1 LYNNLLQT
9 GSFQNDP
16 FFCYPHI
23 SAFGLIFAIII
34 LPEESLFVKLS
45 MYLNQQVFLKLTNPG
60 KLMNNL
66 FFLPGTVFTLGTNEL
81 IAVFAGALLTGFLL
95 KSFFDKVWP
104 RTKKDN
110 TDQMELELETLQSK
124 FSSEIIKKEEEAKSF
139 QDEMKQSEK
148 KNFDLQLQYAKALNH
163 IENMR
168 SGLQNDEWD
177 SENNSNVT
185 ANQVLL
191 NLHNKISQQEENL
204 LHLEQRLA
212 QTEQQRLD
220 TDVLYQQELT
230 AFSDYKKLIEEQ
242 QKEEELIVAKLQ
254 KQLREKEVRGI
265 RSEDKIKPFDENT
278 TEEYLKKEILQLQN
292 KLNSQSEE
300 YTAAATISQKEE
312 IAIIRT
318 KAEEVSASIEGFR
331 DHLTGIF
338 RDAYSYEQLLSSN
351 ERLNQTI
358 NQVQQEK
365 QMAEELLIAFQQ
377 QHQTVLTAE
386 AEQKEFIETLR
397 QQIAEKSNA
406 MGELQQ
412 IRDELQVSVNELTMK
427 LSEKERISREMI
439 HAMKDIE
446 HRFGGSHE
454 NYEDGAAVMENAD
467 MHYR

>member
-1 LYNNLLQT
+1 MSNL
-9 GSFQNDP
+9 F
-16 FFCYPHI
+16 
-23 SAFGLIFAIII
+23 I
-34 LPEESLFVKLS
+34 LPGSI
-45 MYLNQQVFLKLTNPG
+45 
-60 KLMNNL
+60 
-66 FFLPGTVFTLGTNEL
+66 FTFSTNEL
-81 IAVFAGALLTGFLL
+81 MVVFAGALLSGFLL

-104 RTKKDN
+104 RAKKGN
-110 TDQMELELETLQSK
+110 AEQMELELETLQSK
-124 FSSEIIKKEEEAKSF
+124 FSAEIIKKEEEAKSF
-139 QDEMKQSEK
+139 QEEMKQSEK

-163 IENMR
+163 IENMK
-168 SGLQNDEWD
+168 SGLQDDEWD
-177 SENNSNVT
+177 SENNINVT

-220 TDVLYQQELT
+220 TDLLYQQELV

-254 KQLREKEVRGI
+254 KQLREKEDQAKI
-265 RSEDKIKPFDENT
+265 YEDKIRAFDENK
-278 TEEYLKKEILQLQN
+278 TEEFLKQEILQLQN

-427 LSEKERISREMI
+427 LSEKHTKSSLCCYCHIYQKNRCNKSFLIIQLTTGQALELQFFYFVLFRLSPYLG
-439 HAMKDIE
+439 H
-446 HRFGGSHE
+446 
-454 NYEDGAAVMENAD
+454 
-467 MHYR
+467 

>member
-1 LYNNLLQT
+1 MSYL
-9 GSFQNDP
+9 F
-16 FFCYPHI
+16 
-23 SAFGLIFAIII
+23 I
-34 LPEESLFVKLS
+34 LPGSI
-45 MYLNQQVFLKLTNPG
+45 
-60 KLMNNL
+60 
-66 FFLPGTVFTLGTNEL
+66 FTLGTNEL
-81 IAVFAGALLTGFLL
+81 MIMFAGALLTGFLL

-110 TDQMELELETLQSK
+110 TEQLELDLETLQSK
-124 FSSEIIKKEEEAKSF
+124 FSAEIIKKEEEAKSF
-139 QDEMKQSEK
+139 QEEMKQSEK

-163 IENMR
+163 IENMK
-168 SGLQNDEWD
+168 SGLQDEEWNND
-177 SENNSNVT
+177 NNNNVT

-220 TDVLYQQELT
+220 TDLLYQQELT

-254 KQLREKEVRGI
+254 EQLKEKEDQQVI
-265 RSEDKIKPFDENT
+265 YEDKIRAFDENK
-278 TEEYLKKEILQLQN
+278 TEEFLKQEILQLQN
-292 KLNSQSEE
+292 KLNNQSEE
-300 YTAAATISQKEE
+300 FRAAATISQKEE
-312 IAIIRT
+312 ITIIRT

-351 ERLNQTI
+351 ERLNLTI
-358 NQVQQEK
+358 NHVQQEK

-377 QHQTVLTAE
+377 QHQTVLTTE
-386 AEQKEFIETLR
+386 AEQKEFIETLQ

-406 MGELQQ
+406 MEELQN

-454 NYEDGAAVMENAD
+454 SYEDGAAVMENAD